1 MFYHFVTRVLP
12 GLGKPW
18 SHLDLSKILPYVVVG
33 LATVMLWRHK
43 KFKDSE
49 YSEFL
54 SNSPGKEIDT
64 LDIKYGIG
72 HPSHEARVK

>member
-1 MFYHFVTRVLP
+1 
-12 GLGKPW
+12 
-18 SHLDLSKILPYVVVG
+18 
-33 LATVMLWRHK
+33 
-43 KFKDSE
+43 
-49 YSEFL
+49 L